1 MNGRIKELATKISE
15 LLKSNDE
22 RCQDLLDF
30 IEWGMKNL
38 PKEIIENFTSNN
50 IMNRKYNECYIQF
63 NKQDYLWWKLYHR
76 NNPKVILPPIYKVK
90 QIVLGQF
97 EQEYST
103 LLGAMTTD
111 DLEMTLEEIKKI

>member
-1 MNGRIKELATKISE
+1 MNGRIKELATKIGE